1 MDDEEKIIKVF
12 TGPEPAVFLLMRR
25 LEEIGIESLIRN
37 ESELGYLGAVPDLL
51 DLYILEDD
59 LEKARPLIEKE
70 NEIEKP
76 EE

>member
-1 MDDEEKIIKVF
+1 MDEEEKIIKVF
-12 TGPEPAVFLLMRR
+12 TGPEPAAFLLMKR
-25 LEEIGIESLIRN
+25 LEEIGVESLIRN

-59 LEKARPLIEKE
+59 LEKARPLIDEMNKTE
-70 NEIEKP
+70 GS